1 MWQMDH
7 IDGWKESE
15 EKRKIGMKDPEA
27 ETGWM
32 WLFPGKTHCK
42 PNETESRNVLLSFPC
57 LLIWRKRRQANQ
69 LDKVHCEWRREE
81 KSLWICIWQSNWFT
95 FSLLHRAKRKKTRKK
110 EREWNKNIL
119 LVIRHRLDQTFH
131 ATNNNNSLWDDDDTP
146 KDTMA
151 SSQQQRSQT
160 REWRKGWL
168 LLLPSLVILLHSI
181 AFHTDFFFFHVL
193 NGNSINPVSHST
205 SCESFCSFSMF
216 FFLPL
221 HSHDH
226 HHLSW
231 KTLPL

>member
-1 MWQMDH
+1 MDH

-15 EKRKIGMKDPEA
+15 EEKD
-27 ETGWM
+27 W
-32 WLFPGKTHCK
+32 
-42 PNETESRNVLLSFPC
+42 NERSRGRDRDGCDCFLGRHIANRMRQSRNVLLPFPC
-57 LLIWRKRRQANQ
+57 LLVSRKRRQANQ
-69 LDKVHCEWRREE
+69 LDKVHWEFREE
-81 KSLWICIWQSNWFT
+81 AKSLWICIWQSNWFT
-95 FSLLHRAKRKKTRKK
+95 FSLLHRAKRKKTGKK
-110 EREWNKNIL
+110 KREWNENIL

-131 ATNNNNSLWDDDDTP
+131 ATNNNSLWDDDDPP

-151 SSQQQRSQT
+151 SSQQQRSQEDIT
-160 REWRKGWL
+160 DKSEEKGDFYSFSRY
-168 LLLPSLVILLHSI
+168 PASI

-216 FFLPL
+216 FLPL